1 MVIFTQIFALI
12 SSLTFY
18 FILASNIEKNQFGQ
32 FNYFV
37 NIITIFAII
46 GFSGFSQL
54 LLRNIVRVNISPN
67 KKLFQIILQGYIF
80 GTLLVIIFV
89 FSVWLYKDSLFM
101 NVTPIFVVFGTLIIG
116 LRIINVEILKAF
128 NHSSQSILT
137 NGTISNVIIAA
148 LFSLPF
154 ITEML
159 HNIDILCL
167 YLGIIFIVQLL
178 MFLWLFRTRS
188 QSAGQG
194 ALISSNL
201 FDLRKLLH
209 ITISKFST
217 LGVEKLDLIIIASV
231 VPFGIVAEYS
241 IMSKIVGTIAL
252 LLVIQNTLLP
262 ASIGPLLQ
270 QNSYDVVSDLVRS
283 WITVLTIGAVCC
295 SLILILCC
303 FTLLEIIFGN
313 DPELTYNVLFIL
325 ISLQISNIVFGPNS
339 LLLALLNETKIM
351 LYVSLVNLSLTLVLM
366 FLASWLQFT
375 FTIVIFLLTCINVTK
390 QILLAAVVYK
400 KTSILLLPHFFVKK
414 SFITCWKMVTA

>member
-1 MVIFTQIFALI
+1 M
-12 SSLTFY
+12 
-18 FILASNIEKNQFGQ
+18 
-32 FNYFV
+32 

-67 KKLFQIILQGYIF
+67 KKLFQIILQGYMF
-80 GTLLVIIFV
+80 GTFLVIIFV

-217 LGVEKLDLIIIASV
+217 LGVGKLDLIIIASV
-231 VPFGIVAEYS
+231 APFGIVAEYS
-241 IMSKIVGTIAL
+241 IMSKIVSIIAL

-270 QNSYDVVSDLVRS
+270 QNRYDIVSDLVRS
-283 WITVLTIGAVCC
+283 WITVLTIGAVCF
-295 SLILILCC
+295 SLILILSC
-303 FTLLEIIFGN
+303 FTLLEIIFGT
-313 DPELTYNVLFIL
+313 DSELTYDILFIL
-325 ISLQISNIVFGPNS
+325 IFLQISNIVFGPNS

-375 FTIVIFLLTCINVTK
+375 FTTVIFLLTCINVTK
-390 QILLAAVVYK
+390 QVLLAAVVYN
-400 KTSILLLPHFFVKK
+400 KTSIKLLPHFFVRK
-414 SFITCWKMVTA
+414 SIVTCWKMVTA